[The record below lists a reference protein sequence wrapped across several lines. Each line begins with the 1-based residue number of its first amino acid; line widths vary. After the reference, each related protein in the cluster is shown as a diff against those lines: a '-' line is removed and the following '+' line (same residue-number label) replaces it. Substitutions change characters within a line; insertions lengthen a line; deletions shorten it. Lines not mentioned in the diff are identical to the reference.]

1 MLKSSKAKIAL
12 RISLVVSVLLFCAK
26 ISAFLLTGSSTVFA
40 DAADSIIH
48 ILAVSFVY
56 YGFLLSTKPADD
68 KHLYVHERVE
78 FFSVGIEGSV
88 IVIAGLIIIYESIS
102 RYIHG
107 HILHH
112 LSWGIGLLAAAG
124 LVNLA
129 LGTYLVKT
137 GEREDNMM
145 VVSNGKHT
153 LADVWISLGAVV
165 TLVIIHFTGWF
176 ILDTIVGLIVAMHI
190 IFEGYKL
197 LRYAVNGLMDRKN
210 PAVDSTIHHVLNKP
224 LPGTMIS
231 FHNLRHRTTGDTTW
245 IELHAIFKKGINLD
259 TAHKDATVLEKTLIN
274 GIKGDVI
281 VTIHLEPEGSHRK
294 AHRGLKDADQQRP
307 LDDFI

>member
-1 MLKSSKAKIAL
+1 MMKSSKAKIAL
-12 RISLVVSVLLFCAK
+12 RVSLGVSVLLFCVK
-26 ISAFLLTGSSTVFA
+26 MSAFFLTDSSTVFS
-40 DAADSIIH
+40 DAADSVIH

-68 KHLYVHERVE
+68 KHLYGHERVE

-88 IVIAGLIIIYESIS
+88 IVIAGLIIIYESITKF
-102 RYIHG
+102 IHG
-107 HILHH
+107 HILQH

-124 LVNLA
+124 LINLA
-129 LGTYLVKT
+129 MGTYLVKT
-137 GEREDNMM
+137 GEREHNMI
-145 VVSNGKHT
+145 VLSNGKHT
-153 LADVWISLGAVV
+153 LADVWISLGAVI
-165 TLVIIHFTGWF
+165 TLIIITFTGWL
-176 ILDTIVGLIVAMHI
+176 ILDTIVGLIVAIYIM
-190 IFEGYKL
+190 FEGYKL

-210 PAVDSTIHHVLNKP
+210 PAVDSTIRNILKNP

-245 IELHAIFKKGINLD
+245 IELHAIFKKGIGLD
-259 TAHKDATVLEKTLIN
+259 AAHEDATLLEKRLIN
-274 GIKGDVI
+274 GINGDVI

-294 AHRGLKDADQQRP
+294 AHRDLKNADQQRP